1 MQKEATLQAKDFQ
14 DELELAKIE
23 AENLKDVAKAAE
35 QKSNE
40 LQSEK
45 ETAEE
50 EIVRLKERMS
60 TLEEALVRAR
70 TVKPPRRKGA
80 PFVSNDETKSYL
92 DNQKCCLCCKDATEN
107 MRDCQCGKDTC
118 DLQAHVSCLIG
129 SNHHPTPS
137 VSHPGTP
144 APTLPLILCGGI
156 FQK

>member
-70 TVKPPRRKGA
+70 TVKPPRRKGHHSFQMMRQKA
-80 PFVSNDETKSYL
+80 ISIIKSAAFAA
-92 DNQKCCLCCKDATEN
+92 K
-107 MRDCQCGKDTC
+107 MRRKT
-118 DLQAHVSCLIG
+118 
-129 SNHHPTPS
+129 
-137 VSHPGTP
+137 
-144 APTLPLILCGGI
+144 
-156 FQK
+156 